1 MTRPVTTVNCA
12 TLAILAMHSPDLAVS
27 NIFSWPILCIFN
39 VFQSIIVIFIRPPCV
54 HRLQRCA
61 CYRCSMVRLSLC
73 LPVCLSV
80 CLPVCLSVRLSVSL
94 PTCLSVCLSA
104 CVSVRPSVC
113 LSFGHNSLQ
122 KRLNQLDC
130 GLRCA
135 QETIY

>member
-39 VFQSIIVIFIRPPCV
+39 VFQSIIIIFIRPPCM

-61 CYRCSMVRLSLC
+61 CYRCSMVHLSLC
-73 LPVCLSV
+73 LPVS
-80 CLPVCLSVRLSVSL
+80 LSVSL
-94 PTCLSVCLSA
+94 PTCLSLCLSA

-113 LSFGHNSLQ
+113 LSFGHNGQST
-122 KRLNQLDC
+122 KTAEPI
-130 GLRCA
+130 GLWTRVCPRNH
-135 QETIY
+135 ILG

>member
-39 VFQSIIVIFIRPPCV
+39 VFQSIIVIFIRPPCM

-73 LPVCLSV
+73 LPVCLS
-80 CLPVCLSVRLSVSL
+80 L
-94 PTCLSVCLSA
+94 CLSA
-104 CVSVRPSVC
+104 CPSVRPSVC
-113 LSFGHNSLQ
+113 LSACPSVRLSVCLPVRPSVCLFFGHNSLQ

-130 GLRCA
+130 GLGCA